1 MVNNFDPPITF
12 KPYKFNKLWD
22 EYETKLTMKNFEN
35 DLFSN
40 KNKTLFVGI
49 NNFSIEK
56 GDYVLVNAEMEE
68 SSLKID
74 ACVIDINPNFNL
86 VKIKTSVDKDEVS
99 DRYLFQCLA
108 MRKLLP
114 INYLKIGYSF
124 LKRYSDILNDNEAY
138 KFIEKMYERF
148 NQPLYSYS
156 RFDLEDSRKLFL
168 FFRIAFKAINYVE
181 EIPKIIQTET
191 FLNKIKIVEE
201 SYSELDNTKLDLII
215 TKMTSGDK
223 PLLTNEV
230 INNTLKQIRMKENI
244 IQENI
249 LEKDLDLLIKL
260 YEQLNVK
267 KAKEEDIAE
276 DVQDAMSASSEEELI
291 GGVEETKGGE
301 DLIEETGGGEQIHTV
316 IEEDV
321 VETGGG
327 EQIPIVIEEDIVET
341 SGRDVNEIEEAM
353 EMELPTNETAQREEL
368 SMLLNEQPPDIK
380 QAVLSCFAGSLNVQ
394 E

>member
-1 MVNNFDPPITF
+1 
-12 KPYKFNKLWD
+12 
-22 EYETKLTMKNFEN
+22 
-35 DLFSN
+35 
-40 KNKTLFVGI
+40 
-49 NNFSIEK
+49 
-56 GDYVLVNAEMEE
+56 
-68 SSLKID
+68 
-74 ACVIDINPNFNL
+74 
-86 VKIKTSVDKDEVS
+86 
-99 DRYLFQCLA
+99 
-108 MRKLLP
+108 
-114 INYLKIGYSF
+114 
-124 LKRYSDILNDNEAY
+124 
-138 KFIEKMYERF
+138 
-148 NQPLYSYS
+148 
-156 RFDLEDSRKLFL
+156 
-168 FFRIAFKAINYVE
+168 
-181 EIPKIIQTET
+181 
-191 FLNKIKIVEE
+191 
-201 SYSELDNTKLDLII
+201 
-215 TKMTSGDK
+215 MTSGAK
-223 PLLTNEV
+223 PLLTDEV
-230 INNTLKQIRMKENI
+230 INNTLKQIRMNENI

-301 DLIEETGGGEQIHTV
+301 DLIEEVGEQIHTV

-327 EQIPIVIEEDIVET
+327 EQIPTVIEDVVEI